1 MQFLLNRLRVGFNF
15 SVVVEESVFTAKHIV
30 FEVGRIQLMLR
41 ARLIRTLAIAS
52 ICSLV
57 AAGTAR
63 AALIFPRLV
72 SAFGGAVDSA
82 DHSGSIG
89 IAGQFSSSSVNIVLT
104 YEDSDDPGDGITCTF
119 KNLGDLSIG
128 VGILTLTVAASDSC
142 FQTTTPSNSVS
153 NAGKSIS
160 FYYFPGSAVNAGSR
174 IVGKS
179 INLVDSDANTIED
192 QTVVGTIQP

>member
-1 MQFLLNRLRVGFNF
+1 
-15 SVVVEESVFTAKHIV
+15 
-30 FEVGRIQLMLR
+30 MLR

-52 ICSLV
+52 IFSLV
-57 AAGTAR
+57 VAGTAR
-63 AALIFPRLV
+63 ATLIFPRSI
-72 SAFGGAVDSA
+72 SAFGGAVDSE

-89 IAGQFSSSSVNIVLT
+89 IAGEFSSSSVNIVLT
-104 YEDSDDPGDGITCTF
+104 YEDSHDPGDGITCTF

-128 VGILTLTVAASDSC
+128 GGILTLTVAASDSC
-142 FQTTTPSNSVS
+142 FETTTPTNSVS

-160 FYYFPGSAVNAGSR
+160 FYYFPGGAVNGGSR

-179 INLVDSDANTIED
+179 INLVDFDADTIED